1 MIREININE
10 YIKLIFSDKRKNI
23 QRVADGKT
31 QKQFVVHK
39 NSRHQYKEV

>member
-10 YIKLIFSDKRKNI
+10 YIKLIFSDKHKNI
-23 QRVADGKT
+23 QRVEDGKI

-39 NSRHQYKEV
+39 DSRHRYKEV